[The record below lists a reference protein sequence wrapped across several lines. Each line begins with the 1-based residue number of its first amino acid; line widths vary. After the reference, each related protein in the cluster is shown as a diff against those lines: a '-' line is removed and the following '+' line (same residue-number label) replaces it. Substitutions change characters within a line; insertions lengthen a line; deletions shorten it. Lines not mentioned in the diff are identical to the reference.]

1 MAENQNKLM
10 PDDQLQWRAW
20 LLPNLE
26 TGESALV
33 LKVHHC
39 IGDGLA
45 ILILFSTLVDSYKPD
60 LWIQTTKPLSKC
72 AKIVITLLK
81 PFTLIY
87 AFLFFL
93 FWGIDKNFIKDNV
106 KLTGKKRNA
115 ISKKFDVQKL
125 KKLGKSYGATLNDVV
140 LALVG
145 MSIK

>member
-1 MAENQNKLM
+1 M
-10 PDDQLQWRAW
+10 
-20 LLPNLE
+20 
-26 TGESALV
+26 
-33 LKVHHC
+33 
-39 IGDGLA
+39 
-45 ILILFSTLVDSYKPD
+45 
-60 LWIQTTKPLSKC
+60 
-72 AKIVITLLK
+72 ITFLK

-93 FWGIDKNFIKDNV
+93 FWGTDKNFIKDNV